1 MGRILSALLI
11 LVLAFS
17 HGPMSAA
24 VPHLDGSTH
33 SHARMV
39 DADHHDD
46 HAVDHDEGVHAEDD
60 GVAQGDVAS
69 SDPGD
74 FGKATH
80 GLGHHSHVSTDGVP
94 SSGLSFAARS
104 VDRDRSLPRDDA
116 RLRSAVLEPLPE
128 PPSA

>member
-33 SHARMV
+33 EHVRMI

-46 HAVDHDEGVHAEDD
+46 HGDDHATADSHATQGDEGATGKTDD
-60 GVAQGDVAS
+60 L
-69 SDPGD
+69 
-74 FGKATH
+74 GKSAP
-80 GLGHHSHVSTDGVP
+80 GLGHHTHVSSDGVP
-94 SSGLSFAARS
+94 TSNMSLSGRTI
-104 VDRDRSLPRDDA
+104 DRERVLPADDA
-116 RLRSAVLEPLPE
+116 RLRSAALEPLPE

>member
-1 MGRILSALLI
+1 MERILSALLI

-33 SHARMV
+33 EHVRMV

-46 HAVDHDEGVHAEDD
+46 HGSDD
-60 GVAQGDVAS
+60 SQFANTDDAS
-69 SDPGD
+69 AKPDD

-80 GLGHHSHVSTDGVP
+80 GLGHHTHVATDGVP
-94 SSGLSFAARS
+94 SSGVSLAARS
-104 VDRDRSLPRDDA
+104 IDRDRLLPGDDA
-116 RLRSAVLEPLPE
+116 RLRSALLEPLPE

>member
-24 VPHLDGSTH
+24 VPHLDGSLH
-33 SHARMV
+33 EHVRMV

-46 HAVDHDEGVHAEDD
+46 HALNHGSGDSQFASADD
-60 GVAQGDVAS
+60 ANAKPD
-69 SDPGD
+69 D

-80 GLGHHSHVSTDGVP
+80 GLGHHTHVATDGVP
-94 SSGLSFAARS
+94 SSCVSLTARS
-104 VDRDRSLPRDDA
+104 FDRHRMLPGDDA
-116 RLRSAVLEPLPE
+116 RLRSAALEPLPE